1 MRNILFDES
10 ACEEYFVFE
19 EFELVEP
26 FFLEPLSS
34 DRLSNHF
41 ATKLS
46 GMHAVYPLSDIS
58 NKRMALILSKMV
70 MHCFLRCIT

>member
-1 MRNILFDES
+1 MKG
-10 ACEEYFVFE
+10 YFVFE
-19 EFELVEP
+19 EFELIEP

-34 DRLSNHF
+34 NRLSIHF

-58 NKRMALILSKMV
+58 NKRMALTLKNGYALFPLLHNLKI
-70 MHCFLRCIT
+70 

>member
-46 GMHAVYPLSDIS
+46 GMHAVYP
-58 NKRMALILSKMV
+58 
-70 MHCFLRCIT
+70 